1 VGVKVRH
8 ALLRRATETTLG
20 RVLLLLSAVAVVL
33 LGSAA
38 LAYLAFDEYGSFGAA
53 LWSAVLHV
61 LDPSSLQDD
70 EGAAQRAIGLFQVIA
85 GLVLLVGLLFTF
97 VAESFANSLERLG
110 QSDRPVRARDHLLV
124 IGGVDL
130 VPVAVRAAAKASR
143 SRIGTEIERVVVLA
157 PESARESRG
166 QLRAELK
173 EAAGD
178 LRIDLVFGDTAG
190 DSGFELV
197 AAEEARAVLLMPS
210 TSGPVVAEAA
220 DVEVTQGGL
229 ALLDYLSERE
239 ATPLV
244 RLLFRRG
251 RNVDASWE
259 LFPREWDAIVGDRT
273 VSAVLRLALSKPR
286 TLETLPGWTGKHEAN
301 AGFVKLVDAAWAAAA
316 AENRRLRLTIV
327 GCGINAPA
335 LMEDLAQL
343 GTERFELTM
352 IAAREAFDA
361 YLGSSEPS
369 GVSIRFVDARP
380 TDPAEARDRLAE
392 SAPDLVLT
400 TPSPAG
406 WDPRASDASATLAVL
421 HVLRTVGPETP
432 VLAELLLPDTARR
445 LPADP
450 RLLAISGLSTVATGV
465 ALSLF
470 DPQLGA
476 ELERQLAADGDDR

>member
-1 VGVKVRH
+1 
-8 ALLRRATETTLG
+8 LLRRAAETTPG
-20 RVLLLLSAVAVVL
+20 RVLLLVSAVALVL
-33 LGSAA
+33 VGSAA
-38 LAYLAFDEYGSFGAA
+38 LAYFAFDDYGSFGAA

-70 EGAAQRAIGLFQVIA
+70 EGAAQRAIGLFQVVA

-97 VAESFANSLERLG
+97 VAESFASSLERLG

-124 IGGVDL
+124 IGGLDL
-130 VPVAVRAAAKASR
+130 VPVAVRAAAKAGR
-143 SRIGTEIERVVVLA
+143 TRIGPEIERIVVLA

-173 EAAGD
+173 EAAEG
-178 LRIDLVFGDTAG
+178 LRVDLVFGDTAG

-197 AAEEARAVLLMPS
+197 AAEEARAILLMPS

-229 ALLDYLSERE
+229 ALLDYLKERE
-239 ATPLV
+239 AVPLV

-251 RNVDASWE
+251 R
-259 LFPREWDAIVGDRT
+259 
-273 VSAVLRLALSKPR
+273 
-286 TLETLPGWTGKHEAN
+286 
-301 AGFVKLVDAAWAAAA
+301 AAWAAVA
-316 AENRRLRLTIV
+316 AESRRLRLTIV

-335 LMEDLAQL
+335 LMEDLAEL
-343 GTERFELTM
+343 GAERFELTM
-352 IAAREAFDA
+352 IAPRRHFDT
-361 YLGSSEPS
+361 YLGSEEPS

-380 TDPAEARDRLAE
+380 TDPAETRGRLVE
-392 SAPDLVLT
+392 SAPDLVLV
-400 TPSPAG
+400 TPSPAD

-445 LPADP
+445 LPADR

-476 ELERQLAADGDDR
+476 ELERQLAAGSGDR